1 MLRILTTFLL
11 ILISISIL
19 SCSYFQLKPK
29 VVYQAPPGY
38 VIMEQKDFDELK
50 THAIK
55 FGLDALYY
63 KEKYNDCLNG
73 G

>member
-1 MLRILTTFLL
+1 
-11 ILISISIL
+11 
-19 SCSYFQLKPK
+19 
-29 VVYQAPPGY
+29 
-38 VIMEQKDFDELK
+38 MEQKDFDELK